1 LWCNSSISACEADG
15 PGASPGFLT
24 ILHINNALPADIDT
38 PAAPRENAGM
48 EVTLTKDL
56 EKFIARKVEIGG
68 YANPSEVVRDALRNF
83 RAKDDP
89 AELDSQELAEML
101 LPAVR
106 GRHRPLTAK
115 HFNQLRLRAR
125 RKPARR

>member
-1 LWCNSSISACEADG
+1 MQVA
-15 PGASPGFLT
+15 
-24 ILHINNALPADIDT
+24 
-38 PAAPRENAGM
+38 
-48 EVTLTKDL
+48 LTKDL
-56 EKFIARKVEIGG
+56 EKFIARKVQTGG

-89 AELDSQELAEML
+89 AETDSQELAELL

-125 RKPARR
+125 RKPART